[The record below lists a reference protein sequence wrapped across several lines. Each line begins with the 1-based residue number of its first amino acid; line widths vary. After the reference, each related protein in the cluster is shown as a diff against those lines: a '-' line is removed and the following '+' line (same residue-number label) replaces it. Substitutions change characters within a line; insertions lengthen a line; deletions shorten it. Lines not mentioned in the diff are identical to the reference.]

1 VLVLLP
7 AASTRSTE
15 LIAMQRREAL
25 PFLAANL
32 RGFEELQTGVCTR
45 CCLSVSKSDLNK
57 AYTDLS
63 GMLAPIAR
71 SL

>member
-1 VLVLLP
+1 
-7 AASTRSTE
+7 
-15 LIAMQRREAL
+15 MQRREAL
-25 PFLAANL
+25 HFLAANL
-32 RGFEELQTGVCTR
+32 RAFEELQTGVCTR

-71 SL
+71 ACQCRAPQIAHAV